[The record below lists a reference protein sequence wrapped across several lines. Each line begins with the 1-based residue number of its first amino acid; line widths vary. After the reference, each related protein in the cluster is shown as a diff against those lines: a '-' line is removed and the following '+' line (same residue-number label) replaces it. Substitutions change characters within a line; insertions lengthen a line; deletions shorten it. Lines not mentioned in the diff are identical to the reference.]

1 MRHTMPHNWTWHD
14 LKGDCDSKQLRE
26 LTANNE
32 GCSKWAEHAASQK
45 TNYLQIDQDSSGNYI
60 LRGSLIYTQNPEDQD
75 EYKVVHFYVTEKLLI
90 TVNLDLNSF
99 VRTTK
104 EQLACLMEQVE
115 TAPEGFFVLL
125 GEVLNHFL
133 DGVDELETKLKELQS
148 DVQKNNHTN
157 LLNQIYDRR
166 IELINWSDLAIA
178 VEDTRL
184 AAKEAF
190 LEKVTETD
198 AYKRTHT
205 RIDRTLT
212 LVRNYRMDIDT
223 LLNLEEVLSSHRGN
237 EIMKTLTV
245 FTVIFTPMMG
255 FGAIWGMNF
264 ENMPELKWKLGYLY
278 AMLLIGGSTIGV
290 YVWLRM
296 KGWTG
301 DLLQGKKRR
310 KHFD

>member
-1 MRHTMPHNWTWHD
+1 MKHTMPYNWTYYD
-14 LKGDCDSKQLRE
+14 LNGERDLDRLRE
-26 LTANNE
+26 LTADNE
-32 GCSKWAEHAASQK
+32 GCSKWADHAARQK
-45 TNYLQIDQDSSGNYI
+45 TNFLQIDQEENGQYV
-60 LRGSLIYTQNPEDQD
+60 LRGSLIYTQNPKDQD
-75 EYKVVHFYVTEKLLI
+75 EYKVAHFYLTEDKFI
-90 TVNLDLNSF
+90 TVNLELDTF
-99 VRTTK
+99 TRTSK
-104 EQLACLMEQVE
+104 EHLLSLMEKVE
-115 TAPEGFFVLL
+115 TAPEGFFIFL

-133 DGVDELETKLKELQS
+133 DGIDELETKLKQLQN

-157 LLNQIYDRR
+157 LLNMIYDRR

-190 LEKVTETD
+190 LDKLTETD
-198 AYKRTHT
+198 AYKRTQT

-290 YVWLRM
+290 YIWLRM

-301 DLLQGKKRR
+301 DLLKGRKKT